1 VSRLLAR
8 VCAVACALTALAAA
22 LIVLGGPVAL
32 SGGRALAAE
41 DEPAGDR
48 VQKGEHAAEVAE
60 GEAHGPEH
68 KAEIQPGKFALQ
80 LLNFAVL
87 LAILIK
93 FGGGAMNKSFKS
105 RHEQLKAEVS
115 AAAAARAAAEERLR
129 KQEER
134 LRGLEQEITAM
145 RAGIKEEA
153 EVEKARMIAAA
164 EERAKRLKEET
175 AFVID
180 QQTKEA
186 QASLRREAAE
196 AGVRIAEQLLAKT
209 INASDQQRFLN
220 GFVEDIARENAP
232 GGKPPAGAGKA
243 L

>member
-1 VSRLLAR
+1 MKRLFGRLA
-8 VCAVACALTALAAA
+8 AVLALAAA
-22 LIVLGGPVAL
+22 LVVAGGLPSLPVGA
-32 SGGRALAAE
+32 RALAAE
-41 DEPAGDR
+41 DEPSPEAR
-48 VQKGEHAAEVAE
+48 GEHAVAEAE
-60 GEAHGPEH
+60 GEAHHGAEH
-68 KAEIQPGKFALQ
+68 KPEIQPGKLALQ

-93 FGGGAMNKSFKS
+93 FAGGAMNKSFKA

-115 AAAAARAAAEERLR
+115 AAAAARAAAEESLR

-134 LRGLEQEITAM
+134 LRGLEQEIASM
-145 RAGIKEEA
+145 RTGIKEEA

-196 AGVRIAEQLLAKT
+196 AGVRIAEQLLAKS

-220 GFVEDIARENAP
+220 GFVDDIARETVP